1 MPARL
6 SLRRFDWWRSISTSG
21 SNTAKGSSPTTGR
34 AHKMACP
41 KPLASACRTEIMVSP
56 GGVMQR
62 TSSSNERFRRASSC
76 ASNSKLVSKWFSMEF
91 LLAWVT
97 RTISLIPAAAASS
110 ITYWISG
117 RSTTGSISLGI
128 ALVAGSIRVPRP
140 ATGITAFL
148 ICMTYSFPLYLSC
161 VLLMD
166 RRENH
171 SRSLFNDSVIV
182 LIQQRQNLF
191 GFALYQ
197 FDISPAFGIQTHHR
211 LGVGHAQVKAPVV
224 KLQADTIGC
233 IDGFGLGP
241 VLLQHPLNGFGRITH
256 GAVDFARRR
265 EARNTVRQQR
275 R

>member
-62 TSSSNERFRRASSC
+62 TSSSSDRFRRASSW

-91 LLAWVT
+91 LLALVT

-110 ITYWISG
+110 ITYWING

-128 ALVAGSIRVPRP
+128 ALVAGNMRVPSP

-148 ICMTYSFPLYLSC
+148 ICMTYSFLFYVLPVSFNGPALYSRRFYYRLSAT
-161 VLLMD
+161 LYSMG
-166 RRENH
+166 
-171 SRSLFNDSVIV
+171 NDSIV
-182 LIQQRQNLF
+182 ALVQQCQNFF
-191 GFALYQ
+191 GFTLHQ
-197 FDISPAFGIQTHHR
+197 FDIPPAFSVQAYHR
-211 LGVGHAQVKAPVV
+211 LGVGHTQVEAPVI
-224 KLQADTIGC
+224 KLQADTIGF
-233 IDGFGLGP
+233 IDGFGVRP
-241 VLLQHPLNGFGRITH
+241 VVFQHPLDGFCGVTH
-256 GAVDFARRR
+256 GAIDLAG
-265 EARNTVRQQR
+265 
-275 R
+275 